1 LHLIYKELE
10 WELLAERRNRR
21 GLQMLYYNQNN
32 NAVSYL
38 CDLIPQKKDQS
49 TTVYSLRNG
58 SDIINI
64 MYNFPYIRSITY
76 DSFIPKAI
84 SQ

>member
-1 LHLIYKELE
+1 MDLIYKELE

-64 MYNFPYIRSITY
+64 MYNSVILLLPLISIHSIDY
-76 DSFIPKAI
+76 L
-84 SQ
+84 